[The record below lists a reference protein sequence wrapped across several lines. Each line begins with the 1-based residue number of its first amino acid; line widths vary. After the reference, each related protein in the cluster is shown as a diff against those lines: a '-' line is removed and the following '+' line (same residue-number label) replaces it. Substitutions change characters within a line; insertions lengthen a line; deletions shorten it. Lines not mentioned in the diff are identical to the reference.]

1 MNGLRFE
8 ASSDGKEIHAILIR
22 LDEASLSID
31 YLRNQFQLTEFRNF
45 YLHESAL
52 LKAIALY
59 KGRQANAS
67 DDEGMP
73 DPVDMIVAEKR
84 QAILSSEISEDKML
98 CKLTIET
105 AYGAENPKAEDL
117 KSYLGKVGVVKGI
130 NENLLQALG
139 KKLDNVPPGTV
150 LSETVAEGTAPGQS
164 RQAKL
169 EPLVLPVQDRLM
181 KPKLRDNGTVDMH
194 DFGEIE
200 MVEVGEPLM
209 RRIPPVEGAS
219 GFNVMGETV
228 PAPTPQDRKL
238 NVGDG
243 TEISAKDENLLV
255 AARRGVPLKI
265 DSGMLVSDAYCVGDV
280 DLQTGNVDFDGTVVV
295 KGSVREGM
303 LVKATGKV
311 LIRDYLESATVIAGD
326 EVVVGKGILGR
337 QRNDAEGESAF
348 SVRIETPGPVFAN
361 YIQYARVVS
370 SGKVTAAKHVM
381 HSDITGLEILV
392 TSPKKTEG
400 KIIGGIIRPLQNL
413 HCNTLGGPSYIP
425 TLVDFSN
432 RFSEQLV
439 TLGSIGEELGERLN
453 VVRGMKEALRSIE
466 KQNTDKDTSEQVS
479 KISNTI
485 VHFENLIKELKE
497 RRQTLIAEVS
507 AISESLEVLVEK
519 ALFPGVQFTFIQK
532 SFPVKQERDGCRIKT
547 KDDNL
552 AFYTLN

>member
-8 ASSDGKEIHAILIR
+8 ASSDGKEIHAILSR
-22 LDEASLSID
+22 LDEESLSID
-31 YLRNQFQLTEFRNF
+31 YLRNQFNLTEFRNF

-52 LKAIALY
+52 LKAITLY
-59 KGRQANAS
+59 KGRLAS
-67 DDEGMP
+67 TSGEDGML
-73 DPVDMIVAEKR
+73 DPVDLIIAEKR
-84 QAILSSEISEDKML
+84 QAILSSEISEDKMM
-98 CKLTIET
+98 CTLTIET
-105 AYGAENPKAEDL
+105 AYGATNPRTEDL
-117 KSYLGKVGVVKGI
+117 MAYLGKVGVVKGI
-130 NENLLQALG
+130 NESLLQSLG

-150 LSETVAEGTAPGQS
+150 LSETVAEGTAPGHS

-169 EPLVLPVQDRLM
+169 ELLVLPVQDRLM

-209 RRIPPVEGAS
+209 RRIPPVEGAP

-228 PAPTPQDRKL
+228 PAPTPQDRTL
-238 NVGDG
+238 NVGEG
-243 TEISAKDENLLV
+243 TAISAQDENLLV

-326 EVVVGKGILGR
+326 EVVVGKGVLGR
-337 QRNDAEGESAF
+337 QRNSAEGESGY
-348 SVRIETPGPVFAN
+348 SVQIETPGPVFAN
-361 YIQYARVVS
+361 YIQYAKVTS
-370 SGKVTAAKHVM
+370 SSTVTAAKHVM
-381 HSDITGLEILV
+381 HSDLSGSEVLV
-392 TSPKKTEG
+392 VSPKKTEG
-400 KIIGGIIRPLQNL
+400 KIIGGVIRPLLKL

-439 TLGSIGEELGERLN
+439 ELGTISAELGERLN
-453 VVRGMKEALRSIE
+453 VIRGMKEALRAIE
-466 KQNTDKDTSEQVS
+466 KQNADRDATEQVT

-485 VHFENLIKELKE
+485 AHFESLVKQLKD
-497 RRQTLIAEVS
+497 RRQTLIDEVS
-507 AISESLEVLVEK
+507 GISESLEVVVEK
-519 ALFPGVQFTFIQK
+519 ALFPGVQITFIQK
-532 SFPVKQERDGCRIKT
+532 SLPVKQERDGCRIKT
-547 KDDNL
+547 KEDSL